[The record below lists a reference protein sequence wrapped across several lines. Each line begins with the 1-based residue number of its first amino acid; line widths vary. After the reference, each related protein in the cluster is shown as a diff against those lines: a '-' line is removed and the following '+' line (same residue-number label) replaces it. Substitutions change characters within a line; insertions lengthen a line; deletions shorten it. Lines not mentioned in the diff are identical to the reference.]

1 MKFWLKRNLSQTREE
16 EKNNVESE
24 NWRKVKCV
32 KNEKMFKKER
42 KKLSEKIFVTFS
54 RRLTAECETDVL
66 HKCDPAWNKDKR
78 LPDSPK

>member
-1 MKFWLKRNLSQTREE
+1 MWKLEE
-16 EKNNVESE
+16 GQMCQKWKDVQEG
-24 NWRKVKCV
+24 
-32 KNEKMFKKER
+32 KK